1 MLNERRT
8 IYVVAYLIVYAIAA
22 QILISG
28 FNESPKDIL
37 TVFACVGIGFSL
49 AAWYLTKNIRN
60 RTRDKISFPK
70 ETWFIIFLIAWIV
83 LYITYGSGFIDRLL
97 PASVLKNQR
106 VYSFITLARK
116 LVVFVFVPFFL
127 YKTAGFS
134 SKDFGLRLPV
144 KKIFTVK
151 NIVIFLVLSILITA
165 FQYYLS
171 NGGKNFRN
179 EHFTLLQLITGFP
192 LLFAWLFVEAGL
204 VEEFFFRAVL
214 QARLS
219 LLLKSRTA
227 GIVVSGLI
235 FGLAHAPGLY
245 LRGAGSEGIE
255 EQLPFIFFAAYT
267 IVYMSIA
274 GIFLGILYI
283 RTKNLW
289 LVIALHAMVD
299 LIPNFSDFIHTWYLP
314 S

>member
-1 MLNERRT
+1 
-8 IYVVAYLIVYAIAA
+8 
-22 QILISG
+22 
-28 FNESPKDIL
+28 
-37 TVFACVGIGFSL
+37 
-49 AAWYLTKNIRN
+49 
-60 RTRDKISFPK
+60 
-70 ETWFIIFLIAWIV
+70 
-83 LYITYGSGFIDRLL
+83 
-97 PASVLKNQR
+97 
-106 VYSFITLARK
+106 
-116 LVVFVFVPFFL
+116 VPFFL

-171 NGGKNFRN
+171 NGGKNFRK

-192 LLFAWLFVEAGL
+192 LLFVWLFVEAGL

-299 LIPNFSDFIHTWYLP
+299 LIPNFSDFIHTWYVP
-314 S
+314 F